1 MTPDSI
7 THDIER
13 LLDDLD
19 ALTEEYGRVAEEA
32 AIAESDYKRRVHR
45 ALVVLAERGTKADG
59 SKSTA
64 DWRTS
69 QAAVSAEDEERHYRI
84 LEARQRALR
93 EALTT
98 KRARLDAYRTFAAN
112 VRAQT

>member
-7 THDIER
+7 AHDIER

-19 ALTEEYGRVAEEA
+19 ALTDEYGRVVEEA
-32 AIAESDYKRRVHR
+32 AVAESDYKRRLHR
-45 ALVVLAERGTKADG
+45 SVVVLAERGTKSDG
-59 SKSTA
+59 TKSTA
-64 DWRTS
+64 DWRSS
-69 QAAVSAEDEERHYRI
+69 QAAVSAEEEERHWRI
-84 LEARQRALR
+84 LDARVKALR